1 MPKKKSL
8 FLALLFIPTFLV
20 IKVISYF
27 PETVETHYSN
37 GIYPIISKLSHYS
50 LGWIPFS
57 FGDVFYTIL
66 GLYAIIWFV
75 KNTKRIYKDTLNWF
89 LDVFAALSVLYLAFH
104 VLWAFN
110 YYRNPLHENL
120 NINAD
125 YNTEQLVEVTK
136 TLISKSNNLHSK
148 LAKNDTLKVEFPFD
162 KTYVINQTTQ
172 GYQQLKTTYPH
183 LEYKVESIKNSLFSY
198 PLTKMGF
205 SGYLNPFTNE
215 AQPNGLIP
223 IYKYP
228 TTCAHEVAHQ
238 LGYAAENEANFIG
251 CLASINHPNDYFK
264 YSGYTFALR
273 HCLAEIY
280 KRNPDLYIEMA
291 CTINPGIYANYK
303 EVSDFWDRHKNVS
316 EPVFKET
323 YSTFLKANNQSKGIK
338 SYSYVVALYVN
349 YFLEQK
355 L

>member
-1 MPKKKSL
+1 MPKRKSL
-8 FLALLFIPTFLV
+8 ILALLIIPTLLF
-20 IKVISYF
+20 IKLISYF
-27 PETVETHYSN
+27 PETVETYYSN
-37 GIYPIISKLSHYS
+37 GIYPIISKLLHYS

-57 FGDVFYTIL
+57 FGDVFYTVIS
-66 GLYAIIWFV
+66 LYAFYWFV
-75 KNTKRIYKDTLNWF
+75 KNIKRIYKDTFDWF
-89 LDVFAALSVLYLAFH
+89 LDVFSAISLFYMAFH
-104 VLWAFN
+104 VLWGFN
-110 YYRNPLHENL
+110 YYRKPLHENL
-120 NINAD
+120 NLNAD
-125 YNTEQLVEVTK
+125 YTTEQLVQVTEM
-136 TLISKSNNLHSK
+136 LILESNSLHSK
-148 LAKNDTLKVEFPFD
+148 LSKNDTLKVEFPFN
-162 KTYVINQTTQ
+162 KTFVINNTYL
-172 GYQQLKTTYPH
+172 GYYKLKTSYPH
-183 LEYKVESIKNSLFSY
+183 LDYSVTSIKNSLFSY

-251 CLASINHPNDYFK
+251 CLASINHPNAYFN

-273 HCLAEIY
+273 HCLYEIY
-280 KRNPDLYIEMA
+280 KRNPDLYMEVA

-303 EVSDFWDRHKNVS
+303 EVSDFWDSHKNSS

-323 YSTFLKANNQSKGIK
+323 YSTFLKANNQSKGIE

-349 YFLEQK
+349 YFITK
-355 L
+355 KI